1 MKPEAH
7 GGDLLRMAAT
17 AGRDP
22 ASLLDFSV
30 NVRPEG
36 PPEFIR
42 AALFRAM
49 TTLAAYP
56 SPHAEEAMLAAARH
70 HGMDASRFV
79 FGSGSN
85 ELIHALARVLR
96 KRGVPSVRVV
106 EPAFSEYGIACR
118 LAGIEAIPVWGG
130 IIETN
135 QGGPATGAETEKDA
149 AVPTRDLL
157 GALTDAP
164 AGSAVFL
171 ANPGNP
177 SGLFRTPEEC
187 LRLMSLRSDLIW
199 IIDEA
204 FVEYAGAETEAS
216 VLRRLPPNALVLRSL
231 TKFHAV
237 PGVRLGYLAADA
249 GLAQAIRDELPA
261 WSVNAFAL
269 AAAQAV
275 FADTSGFAAQ
285 TRAENAERRAD
296 LAAALSSLPGIE
308 VYPSAAN
315 YVLFRWP
322 GAPRNLLGI
331 LLKRFGIAVRDCSN
345 YYGLEDGSW
354 FRAAVRFPEDHR
366 RLAEALSAIR
376 ETMHGAPSSQLP
388 ENPAAPERNNTGR
401 EVPSPASL
409 ETAASPESNSKVY
422 RKIPPVSSEH
432 NNVCGN
438 KTPDMP
444 RHNTAC
450 GISLSPI
457 PENPATPEQNSAGHG
472 VPSPASPETAASPES
487 NSKVYRSIPPVSS
500 EHNNVCGNKTPDVPQ
515 HNAACGISPSPIL
528 ENSATPEQKNT
539 GCRGPSHASPETAA
553 SPESDS
559 KIYGNIPP
567 TSPES
572 DNKDSI
578 NTKILGR
585 GGMGAWGKGGESPS
599 SEGFLLPS
607 PSIPYRR
614 RSPRHT
620 PALMLQGTSSNAG
633 KSILAAAYC
642 RIFRQDGYNVAPFKA
657 QNMSLNSGVTAAGD
671 EMGRAQIVQAQ
682 AAFVDP
688 DVRMNPI
695 LLKPHSDTGSQV
707 VVLGQPI
714 GHMGVLDYFKK
725 KKELWKTVTEAYDSL
740 AAGHDVMVLEGAGSP
755 GEVNLKAHDVVN
767 MRMAE
772 HARASVLLVGDIDR
786 GGVYAS
792 FLGTWMTFTNA
803 ERRLL
808 TGYIVN
814 RFRGDASL
822 LGPAHEYMLD
832 HTGTPVLGTIPY
844 IRDLNIPEE
853 DMAGF
858 SWGHAGCGEKKE
870 GALDIAVVMLR
881 HVSNYTDFAPLA
893 AEPDVS
899 LRPVRRA
906 EEWGDPDVVMLP
918 GSKSVVPD
926 LDDLRRSG
934 LAGKIL
940 GHAERGKWIFGICG
954 GLQILGRAILD
965 PYGIESAAP
974 EVPGLGL
981 MDLRSTFAAD
991 KTLVRVARAETPL
1004 GVPSG
1009 GYEIHHGLT
1018 KHGPSALPLFLRA
1031 DRAYPSEEARICGYV
1046 SGRRWATYL
1055 HGVFDD
1061 DAFRRAWLDHVRAD
1075 VGLAPQGRQLAAY
1088 DLEKALD
1095 RLADIVREHSDMET
1109 IYQSMGLK

>member
-49 TTLAAYP
+49 TALAAYP

-96 KRGVPSVRVV
+96 KRGVSSVRVV
-106 EPAFSEYGIACR
+106 EPAFSEYAIACR
-118 LAGIEAIPVWGG
+118 LAGIKAIPVWGG
-130 IIETN
+130 IIEKN
-135 QGGPATGAETEKDA
+135 QCVPTTDTGKNE

-157 GALTDAP
+157 DALTDAP
-164 AGSAVFL
+164 EGSAVFL

-187 LRLMSLRSDLIW
+187 LRLMSSRSDLLW

-204 FVEYAGAETEAS
+204 FVEYAGTETEAS
-216 VLRRLPPNALVLRSL
+216 VLQRLPKNGIVLRSL

-249 GLAQAIRDELPA
+249 ELAQAIRDELPA

-275 FADTSGFAAQ
+275 FADTSDFAAQ

-345 YYGLEDGSW
+345 YHGLKDGSW

-376 ETMHGAPSSQLP
+376 ETTHGVSSSPLP
-388 ENPAAPERNNTGR
+388 ETP
-401 EVPSPASL
+401 
-409 ETAASPESNSKVY
+409 ASPES
-422 RKIPPVSSEH
+422 
-432 NNVCGN
+432 G
-438 KTPDMP
+438 
-444 RHNTAC
+444 
-450 GISLSPI
+450 
-457 PENPATPEQNSAGHG
+457 
-472 VPSPASPETAASPES
+472 
-487 NSKVYRSIPPVSS
+487 
-500 EHNNVCGNKTPDVPQ
+500 
-515 HNAACGISPSPIL
+515 
-528 ENSATPEQKNT
+528 
-539 GCRGPSHASPETAA
+539 
-553 SPESDS
+553 
-559 KIYGNIPP
+559 
-567 TSPES
+567 
-572 DNKDSI
+572 NKDSI
-578 NTKILGR
+578 NIKVLGR

-599 SEGFLLPS
+599 PEGFLLPS
-607 PSIPYRR
+607 PGISRR
-614 RSPRHT
+614 PPRHT

-642 RIFRQDGYNVAPFKA
+642 RIFRQDGYSVAPFKA

-682 AAFVDP
+682 AALVDP
-688 DVRMNPI
+688 DARMNPI

-740 AAGHDVMVLEGAGSP
+740 AADHDVMVLEGAGSP
-755 GEVNLKAHDVVN
+755 GEINLKEHDVVN

-792 FLGTWMTFTNA
+792 FLGTWMTFTDA

-844 IRDLNIPEE
+844 IRDLNIPED

-858 SWGHAGCGEKKE
+858 SWGHTDCGGKKAGT
-870 GALDIAVVMLR
+870 LDIAVVMLR

-893 AEPDVS
+893 AEPDVR

-934 LAGKIL
+934 LADNIL

-965 PYGIESAAP
+965 PHGIESAAP

-1018 KHGPSALPLFLRA
+1018 DHGPSALPLFLRA
-1031 DRAYPSEEARICGYV
+1031 DRTYPSEAERIGGYV

-1061 DAFRRAWLDHVRAD
+1061 DTFRRTWIDHVRTD
-1075 VGLAPQGRQLAAY
+1075 LGLTPQRRCLASY

-1095 RLADIVREHSDMET
+1095 RLADVVRANSDMET
-1109 IYQSMGLK
+1109 IYRSMGLK

>member
-49 TTLAAYP
+49 TSLAAYP

-106 EPAFSEYGIACR
+106 EPAFSEYAIACR
-118 LAGIEAIPVWGG
+118 LAGIKAIPVWGG
-130 IIETN
+130 IIEKN
-135 QGGPATGAETEKDA
+135 QCVPTTDTGKDE

-157 GALTDAP
+157 DALTDAP
-164 AGSAVFL
+164 EGSAVFL

-187 LRLMSLRSDLIW
+187 LRLMSSRSDLLW

-204 FVEYAGAETEAS
+204 FVEYAGTETEAS
-216 VLRRLPPNALVLRSL
+216 VLQRLPKNGIVLRSL

-249 GLAQAIRDELPA
+249 ELAQAIRDELPA

-275 FADTSGFAAQ
+275 FADTSDFAAQ

-345 YYGLEDGSW
+345 YHGLKDGSW

-376 ETMHGAPSSQLP
+376 ETTHGVSSSPLP
-388 ENPAAPERNNTGR
+388 ETP
-401 EVPSPASL
+401 
-409 ETAASPESNSKVY
+409 ASPES
-422 RKIPPVSSEH
+422 
-432 NNVCGN
+432 G
-438 KTPDMP
+438 
-444 RHNTAC
+444 
-450 GISLSPI
+450 
-457 PENPATPEQNSAGHG
+457 
-472 VPSPASPETAASPES
+472 
-487 NSKVYRSIPPVSS
+487 
-500 EHNNVCGNKTPDVPQ
+500 
-515 HNAACGISPSPIL
+515 
-528 ENSATPEQKNT
+528 
-539 GCRGPSHASPETAA
+539 
-553 SPESDS
+553 
-559 KIYGNIPP
+559 
-567 TSPES
+567 
-572 DNKDSI
+572 NKDSI
-578 NTKILGR
+578 NIKVLGR
-585 GGMGAWGKGGESPS
+585 GGMGVWGKGGESPS
-599 SEGFLLPS
+599 PEGFLLPS
-607 PSIPYRR
+607 PGISRR
-614 RSPRHT
+614 PRHT

-642 RIFRQDGYNVAPFKA
+642 RIFRQDGYSVAPFKA

-682 AAFVDP
+682 AALVDP
-688 DVRMNPI
+688 DARMNPI

-740 AAGHDVMVLEGAGSP
+740 AADHDVMVLEGAGSP
-755 GEVNLKAHDVVN
+755 GEINLKEHDVVN

-792 FLGTWMTFTNA
+792 FLGTWMTFTDA

-858 SWGHAGCGEKKE
+858 SWGHTDCGEKKA
-870 GALDIAVVMLR
+870 GTLDIAVVMLR

-893 AEPDVS
+893 AEPDVR

-934 LAGKIL
+934 LADNIL

-965 PYGIESAAP
+965 PHGIESAAP

-1018 KHGPSALPLFLRA
+1018 DHGPSALPLFLRA
-1031 DRAYPSEEARICGYV
+1031 DRTYPSEAERICGYV

-1075 VGLAPQGRQLAAY
+1075 IGLAPQGRQLAAY

>member
-49 TTLAAYP
+49 TALAAYP

-96 KRGVPSVRVV
+96 KRGVSSVRVV
-106 EPAFSEYGIACR
+106 EPAFSEYAIACR
-118 LAGIEAIPVWGG
+118 LAGIKAIPVWGG
-130 IIETN
+130 IIEKN
-135 QGGPATGAETEKDA
+135 QCVPTTDTGKDE

-157 GALTDAP
+157 DALTDAP
-164 AGSAVFL
+164 EGSAVFL

-187 LRLMSLRSDLIW
+187 LRLMSSRSDLLW

-204 FVEYAGAETEAS
+204 FVEYAGTETEAS
-216 VLRRLPPNALVLRSL
+216 VLQRLPKNGIVLRSL

-249 GLAQAIRDELPA
+249 ELAQAIRDELPA

-275 FADTSGFAAQ
+275 FADTSDFTAQ

-322 GAPRNLLGI
+322 GAPRNLLDI

-345 YYGLEDGSW
+345 YHGLKDGSW

-376 ETMHGAPSSQLP
+376 ETTHGVSSSPLP
-388 ENPAAPERNNTGR
+388 ETP
-401 EVPSPASL
+401 
-409 ETAASPESNSKVY
+409 ASPES
-422 RKIPPVSSEH
+422 
-432 NNVCGN
+432 G
-438 KTPDMP
+438 
-444 RHNTAC
+444 
-450 GISLSPI
+450 
-457 PENPATPEQNSAGHG
+457 
-472 VPSPASPETAASPES
+472 
-487 NSKVYRSIPPVSS
+487 
-500 EHNNVCGNKTPDVPQ
+500 
-515 HNAACGISPSPIL
+515 
-528 ENSATPEQKNT
+528 
-539 GCRGPSHASPETAA
+539 
-553 SPESDS
+553 
-559 KIYGNIPP
+559 
-567 TSPES
+567 
-572 DNKDSI
+572 NKDSI
-578 NTKILGR
+578 NIKVLGR

-599 SEGFLLPS
+599 PEGFLLPS
-607 PSIPYRR
+607 PGISRR
-614 RSPRHT
+614 PPRHT

-642 RIFRQDGYNVAPFKA
+642 RIFRQDGYSVAPFKA

-682 AAFVDP
+682 AALVDP
-688 DVRMNPI
+688 DARMNPI

-725 KKELWKTVTEAYDSL
+725 KKELWETVTEAYDSL
-740 AAGHDVMVLEGAGSP
+740 AADHDVMVLEGAGSP
-755 GEVNLKAHDVVN
+755 GEINLKEHDVVN

-792 FLGTWMTFTNA
+792 FLGTWMTFTDA

-832 HTGTPVLGTIPY
+832 HTGIPVLGTIPY

-858 SWGHAGCGEKKE
+858 SWGHTDCGEKKA
-870 GALDIAVVMLR
+870 GSLDIAVVMLR

-893 AEPDVS
+893 AEPDVR

-918 GSKSVVPD
+918 GSKSVVLD

-934 LAGKIL
+934 LADNIL

-965 PYGIESAAP
+965 PHGIESAAP

-1018 KHGPSALPLFLRA
+1018 DHGPSALPLFLRA
-1031 DRAYPSEEARICGYV
+1031 DRAYPSEAERICGYV

-1075 VGLAPQGRQLAAY
+1075 IGLAPQGRQLAAY

>member
-56 SPHAEEAMLAAARH
+56 SPHAEEAMSAAARH

-118 LAGIEAIPVWGG
+118 LARIEAIPVWGG

-157 GALTDAP
+157 GALSDAP

-177 SGLFRTPEEC
+177 SGLFRTPDEC
-187 LRLMSLRSDLIW
+187 LRLMSSRSDLLW

-216 VLRRLPPNALVLRSL
+216 VLRRLPQNGLVLRSL

-296 LAAALSSLPGIE
+296 LAATLSSLPGIE

-345 YYGLEDGSW
+345 YHGLEDGSW

-376 ETMHGAPSSQLP
+376 ETMYGAPSPQLP
-388 ENPAAPERNNTGR
+388 ETPAAPERNSTGR
-401 EVPSPASL
+401 
-409 ETAASPESNSKVY
+409 
-422 RKIPPVSSEH
+422 
-432 NNVCGN
+432 G
-438 KTPDMP
+438 
-444 RHNTAC
+444 
-450 GISLSPI
+450 G
-457 PENPATPEQNSAGHG
+457 
-472 VPSPASPETAASPES
+472 PSPASPETAASPES

-500 EHNNVCGNKTPDVPQ
+500 EHNNVCGNKTPDMPR
-515 HNAACGISPSPIL
+515 HNTACGISPFPLL
-528 ENSATPEQKNT
+528 ENLAAPERNNT
-539 GCRGPSHASPETAA
+539 GRGVPSHASPEAAA

-578 NTKILGR
+578 NTKVLGR

-599 SEGFLLPS
+599 SEGFLLLS

-614 RSPRHT
+614 PPRPT
-620 PALMLQGTSSNAG
+620 PSLMLQGTSSNAG

-642 RIFRQDGYNVAPFKA
+642 RIFRQDGYSVAPFKA
-657 QNMSLNSGVTAAGD
+657 QNMSLNSGVTATGD

-688 DVRMNPI
+688 DARMNPI

-792 FLGTWMTFTNA
+792 FLGTWMTFTDA

-934 LAGKIL
+934 LAEKIL

-965 PYGIESAAP
+965 PHGIESAAP

-1018 KHGPSALPLFLRA
+1018 EHGPSALPLFLRA
-1031 DRAYPSEEARICGYV
+1031 DRAYPSEAERICGYV

-1075 VGLAPQGRQLAAY
+1075 VGLAPQGRRLTAY

>member
-49 TTLAAYP
+49 TALAAYP

-106 EPAFSEYGIACR
+106 EPAFSEYAIACR
-118 LAGIEAIPVWGG
+118 LAGIKAIPVWGG
-130 IIETN
+130 IIEKN
-135 QGGPATGAETEKDA
+135 QCVPTTDTGKDE

-157 GALTDAP
+157 DALTDAP
-164 AGSAVFL
+164 EGSAVFL

-187 LRLMSLRSDLIW
+187 LRLMSSRSDLLW

-204 FVEYAGAETEAS
+204 FVEYAGTETEAS
-216 VLRRLPPNALVLRSL
+216 VLQRLPKNGIVLRSL

-249 GLAQAIRDELPA
+249 ELAQAIRDELPA

-275 FADTSGFAAQ
+275 FADTSNFAAQ

-322 GAPRNLLGI
+322 GAPRNLLDI

-345 YYGLEDGSW
+345 YHGLKDGSW

-376 ETMHGAPSSQLP
+376 ETTHGVSSSPLP
-388 ENPAAPERNNTGR
+388 ETP
-401 EVPSPASL
+401 
-409 ETAASPESNSKVY
+409 ASPES
-422 RKIPPVSSEH
+422 
-432 NNVCGN
+432 G
-438 KTPDMP
+438 
-444 RHNTAC
+444 
-450 GISLSPI
+450 
-457 PENPATPEQNSAGHG
+457 
-472 VPSPASPETAASPES
+472 
-487 NSKVYRSIPPVSS
+487 
-500 EHNNVCGNKTPDVPQ
+500 
-515 HNAACGISPSPIL
+515 
-528 ENSATPEQKNT
+528 
-539 GCRGPSHASPETAA
+539 
-553 SPESDS
+553 
-559 KIYGNIPP
+559 
-567 TSPES
+567 
-572 DNKDSI
+572 NKDSI
-578 NTKILGR
+578 NIKVLGR

-599 SEGFLLPS
+599 PEGFLLPS
-607 PSIPYRR
+607 PGISRR
-614 RSPRHT
+614 PPRHT

-642 RIFRQDGYNVAPFKA
+642 RIFRQDGYSVAPFKA

-682 AAFVDP
+682 AALVDP
-688 DVRMNPI
+688 DARMNPI

-740 AAGHDVMVLEGAGSP
+740 AADHDVMVLEGAGSP
-755 GEVNLKAHDVVN
+755 GEINLKEHDVVN

-792 FLGTWMTFTNA
+792 FLGTWMTFTDA

-858 SWGHAGCGEKKE
+858 SWGHTDCGEKKA
-870 GALDIAVVMLR
+870 GTLDIAVVMLR

-893 AEPDVS
+893 AEPDVR

-934 LAGKIL
+934 LADNIL

-965 PYGIESAAP
+965 PQGIESAAP

-1018 KHGPSALPLFLRA
+1018 DHGPSALPLFLRA
-1031 DRAYPSEEARICGYV
+1031 DRAYPSEAERICGYV

-1075 VGLAPQGRQLAAY
+1075 IGLAPQGRQLAAY

>member
-49 TTLAAYP
+49 TALAAYP

-106 EPAFSEYGIACR
+106 EPAFSEYAIACR
-118 LAGIEAIPVWGG
+118 LAGIKAIPVWGG
-130 IIETN
+130 IIEKN
-135 QGGPATGAETEKDA
+135 QCVPTTDTGKDE

-157 GALTDAP
+157 DALTDAP
-164 AGSAVFL
+164 EGSAVFL

-187 LRLMSLRSDLIW
+187 LRLMSSRSDLLW

-204 FVEYAGAETEAS
+204 FVEYAGTETEAS
-216 VLRRLPPNALVLRSL
+216 VLQRLPKNGIVLRSL

-249 GLAQAIRDELPA
+249 ELAQAIRDELPA

-275 FADTSGFAAQ
+275 FADTSDFAAQ

-345 YYGLEDGSW
+345 YHGLKDGSW

-376 ETMHGAPSSQLP
+376 ETTHGVSSSPLP
-388 ENPAAPERNNTGR
+388 ETP
-401 EVPSPASL
+401 
-409 ETAASPESNSKVY
+409 ASPES
-422 RKIPPVSSEH
+422 
-432 NNVCGN
+432 G
-438 KTPDMP
+438 
-444 RHNTAC
+444 
-450 GISLSPI
+450 
-457 PENPATPEQNSAGHG
+457 
-472 VPSPASPETAASPES
+472 
-487 NSKVYRSIPPVSS
+487 
-500 EHNNVCGNKTPDVPQ
+500 
-515 HNAACGISPSPIL
+515 
-528 ENSATPEQKNT
+528 
-539 GCRGPSHASPETAA
+539 
-553 SPESDS
+553 
-559 KIYGNIPP
+559 
-567 TSPES
+567 
-572 DNKDSI
+572 NKDSI
-578 NTKILGR
+578 NIKVLGR

-599 SEGFLLPS
+599 PEGFLLPS
-607 PSIPYRR
+607 PGISRR
-614 RSPRHT
+614 PPRHT

-642 RIFRQDGYNVAPFKA
+642 RIFRQDGYSVAPFKA

-682 AAFVDP
+682 AALVDP
-688 DVRMNPI
+688 DARMNPI

-740 AAGHDVMVLEGAGSP
+740 AADHDVMVLEGAGSP
-755 GEVNLKAHDVVN
+755 GEINLKEHDVVN

-792 FLGTWMTFTNA
+792 FLGTWMTFTDA

-832 HTGTPVLGTIPY
+832 HTGIPVLGTIPY

-858 SWGHAGCGEKKE
+858 SWGHTDCGEKKA
-870 GALDIAVVMLR
+870 GTLDIAVIMLR

-893 AEPDVS
+893 AEPDVR

-934 LAGKIL
+934 LADNIL

-965 PYGIESAAP
+965 PHGIESAAP

-1018 KHGPSALPLFLRA
+1018 DHGPSALPLFLRA
-1031 DRAYPSEEARICGYV
+1031 DRAYLSEAERICGYV
-1046 SGRRWATYL
+1046 SVRRWATYL

-1075 VGLAPQGRQLAAY
+1075 IGLAPQGRQLATY

>member
-49 TTLAAYP
+49 TALAAYP

-106 EPAFSEYGIACR
+106 EPAFSEYAIACR
-118 LAGIEAIPVWGG
+118 LAGIKAIPVWGG
-130 IIETN
+130 IIEKN
-135 QGGPATGAETEKDA
+135 QCVPTTDTGKDE

-157 GALTDAP
+157 DALTDAP
-164 AGSAVFL
+164 EGSAVFL

-187 LRLMSLRSDLIW
+187 LRLMSSRSDLLW

-204 FVEYAGAETEAS
+204 FVEYAGTETEAS
-216 VLRRLPPNALVLRSL
+216 VLQRLPKNGIVLRSL

-249 GLAQAIRDELPA
+249 ELAQAIRDELPA

-275 FADTSGFAAQ
+275 FADTSDFAAQ
-285 TRAENAERRAD
+285 ARAENAERRAD

-345 YYGLEDGSW
+345 YHGLKDGSW

-376 ETMHGAPSSQLP
+376 ETTHGVSSSPLP
-388 ENPAAPERNNTGR
+388 ETP
-401 EVPSPASL
+401 
-409 ETAASPESNSKVY
+409 ASPES
-422 RKIPPVSSEH
+422 
-432 NNVCGN
+432 G
-438 KTPDMP
+438 
-444 RHNTAC
+444 
-450 GISLSPI
+450 
-457 PENPATPEQNSAGHG
+457 
-472 VPSPASPETAASPES
+472 
-487 NSKVYRSIPPVSS
+487 
-500 EHNNVCGNKTPDVPQ
+500 
-515 HNAACGISPSPIL
+515 
-528 ENSATPEQKNT
+528 
-539 GCRGPSHASPETAA
+539 
-553 SPESDS
+553 
-559 KIYGNIPP
+559 
-567 TSPES
+567 
-572 DNKDSI
+572 NKDSI
-578 NTKILGR
+578 NIKVLGR

-599 SEGFLLPS
+599 PEGFLLPS
-607 PSIPYRR
+607 PGISRR
-614 RSPRHT
+614 PPRHT

-642 RIFRQDGYNVAPFKA
+642 RIFRQDGYSVAPFKA

-682 AAFVDP
+682 AALVDP
-688 DVRMNPI
+688 DARMNPI

-740 AAGHDVMVLEGAGSP
+740 AADHDVMVLEGAGSP
-755 GEVNLKAHDVVN
+755 GEINLKEHDVVN

-792 FLGTWMTFTNA
+792 FLGTWMTFTDA

-832 HTGTPVLGTIPY
+832 HTGIPVLGTIPY

-858 SWGHAGCGEKKE
+858 SWGHTDCGEKKA
-870 GALDIAVVMLR
+870 GTLDIAVVMLR

-893 AEPDVS
+893 AEPDVR

-934 LAGKIL
+934 LADNIL

-965 PYGIESAAP
+965 PHGIESAAP

-1018 KHGPSALPLFLRA
+1018 DHGPSALPLFLRA
-1031 DRAYPSEEARICGYV
+1031 DRAYPSEAERICGYV

-1075 VGLAPQGRQLAAY
+1075 IGLAPQGRQLAAY

>member
-49 TTLAAYP
+49 TSLAAYP

-106 EPAFSEYGIACR
+106 EPAFSEYAIACR
-118 LAGIEAIPVWGG
+118 LAGIKAIPVWGG
-130 IIETN
+130 IIEKN
-135 QGGPATGAETEKDA
+135 QCVPTTDTGKDE

-157 GALTDAP
+157 DALTDAP
-164 AGSAVFL
+164 EGSAVFL

-187 LRLMSLRSDLIW
+187 LRLMSSRSDLLW

-204 FVEYAGAETEAS
+204 FVEYAGTETEAS
-216 VLRRLPPNALVLRSL
+216 VLQRLPKNGIVLRSL

-249 GLAQAIRDELPA
+249 ELALAIRDELPA

-275 FADTSGFAAQ
+275 FADTSDFAAQ

-322 GAPRNLLGI
+322 GAPRNLLDI

-345 YYGLEDGSW
+345 YHGLKDGSW

-376 ETMHGAPSSQLP
+376 ETTHGVSSSPLP
-388 ENPAAPERNNTGR
+388 ETP
-401 EVPSPASL
+401 
-409 ETAASPESNSKVY
+409 ASPES
-422 RKIPPVSSEH
+422 
-432 NNVCGN
+432 G
-438 KTPDMP
+438 
-444 RHNTAC
+444 
-450 GISLSPI
+450 
-457 PENPATPEQNSAGHG
+457 
-472 VPSPASPETAASPES
+472 
-487 NSKVYRSIPPVSS
+487 
-500 EHNNVCGNKTPDVPQ
+500 
-515 HNAACGISPSPIL
+515 
-528 ENSATPEQKNT
+528 
-539 GCRGPSHASPETAA
+539 
-553 SPESDS
+553 
-559 KIYGNIPP
+559 
-567 TSPES
+567 
-572 DNKDSI
+572 NKDSI
-578 NTKILGR
+578 NIKVLGR
-585 GGMGAWGKGGESPS
+585 GEMGAWGKGGESPS
-599 SEGFLLPS
+599 PEGFLLPS
-607 PSIPYRR
+607 PGISRR
-614 RSPRHT
+614 PPRHT

-642 RIFRQDGYNVAPFKA
+642 RIFRQDGYSVAPFKA

-682 AAFVDP
+682 AALVDP
-688 DVRMNPI
+688 DARMNPI

-740 AAGHDVMVLEGAGSP
+740 AADHDVMVLEGAGSP
-755 GEVNLKAHDVVN
+755 GEINLKEHDVVN

-792 FLGTWMTFTNA
+792 FLGTWMTFTDA

-822 LGPAHEYMLD
+822 LGPAHEYLLD

-858 SWGHAGCGEKKE
+858 SWGHTDCGEKKA
-870 GALDIAVVMLR
+870 GTLDIAVVMLR

-893 AEPDVS
+893 AEPDVR

-934 LAGKIL
+934 LADNIL

-965 PYGIESAAP
+965 PQGIESAAP

-1018 KHGPSALPLFLRA
+1018 DHGPSALPLFLRA
-1031 DRAYPSEEARICGYV
+1031 DRAYPSEAERICGYV

-1075 VGLAPQGRQLAAY
+1075 IGLAPQGRQLAAY

>member
-49 TTLAAYP
+49 TALAAYP

-106 EPAFSEYGIACR
+106 EPAFSEYAIACR
-118 LAGIEAIPVWGG
+118 LAGIKAIPVWGG
-130 IIETN
+130 IIEKN
-135 QGGPATGAETEKDA
+135 QCVPTTDTGKDE

-157 GALTDAP
+157 DALTYAP
-164 AGSAVFL
+164 EGSAVFL

-177 SGLFRTPEEC
+177 SGLFRTPDEC
-187 LRLMSLRSDLIW
+187 LRLMSSRSDLLW

-204 FVEYAGAETEAS
+204 FVEYAGTETEAS
-216 VLRRLPPNALVLRSL
+216 VLQRLPKNGIVLRSL

-249 GLAQAIRDELPA
+249 ELAQAIRDELPA

-275 FADTSGFAAQ
+275 FADTSDFAAQ

-345 YYGLEDGSW
+345 YHGLKDGSW

-376 ETMHGAPSSQLP
+376 ETTYGVSSSPLP
-388 ENPAAPERNNTGR
+388 ETP
-401 EVPSPASL
+401 
-409 ETAASPESNSKVY
+409 ASPES
-422 RKIPPVSSEH
+422 
-432 NNVCGN
+432 G
-438 KTPDMP
+438 
-444 RHNTAC
+444 
-450 GISLSPI
+450 
-457 PENPATPEQNSAGHG
+457 
-472 VPSPASPETAASPES
+472 
-487 NSKVYRSIPPVSS
+487 
-500 EHNNVCGNKTPDVPQ
+500 
-515 HNAACGISPSPIL
+515 
-528 ENSATPEQKNT
+528 
-539 GCRGPSHASPETAA
+539 
-553 SPESDS
+553 
-559 KIYGNIPP
+559 
-567 TSPES
+567 
-572 DNKDSI
+572 NKDSI
-578 NTKILGR
+578 NIKVLGR

-599 SEGFLLPS
+599 PEGFLLPS
-607 PSIPYRR
+607 PGISRR
-614 RSPRHT
+614 PPRHT

-642 RIFRQDGYNVAPFKA
+642 RIFRQDGYSVAPFKA

-682 AAFVDP
+682 AALVDP
-688 DVRMNPI
+688 DARMNPI

-740 AAGHDVMVLEGAGSP
+740 AADHDVMVLEGAGSP
-755 GEVNLKAHDVVN
+755 GEINLKEHDVVN

-792 FLGTWMTFTNA
+792 FLGTWMTFTDA

-832 HTGTPVLGTIPY
+832 HTGIPVLGTIPY

-858 SWGHAGCGEKKE
+858 SWGHTDCGGKKAGT
-870 GALDIAVVMLR
+870 LDIAVVMLR

-893 AEPDVS
+893 AEPDVR

-934 LAGKIL
+934 LADNIL

-965 PYGIESAAP
+965 PHGIESAAP

-1018 KHGPSALPLFLRA
+1018 DHGPSALPLFLRA
-1031 DRAYPSEEARICGYV
+1031 DRAYPSEAERICGYV

-1061 DAFRRAWLDHVRAD
+1061 DTFRRAWIDHVRTD
-1075 VGLAPQGRQLAAY
+1075 LGLTPQRRCLASY

-1095 RLADIVREHSDMET
+1095 RLADVVRANSDMET
-1109 IYQSMGLK
+1109 IYRSMGLK

>member
-49 TTLAAYP
+49 TALAAYP

-70 HGMDASRFV
+70 HEMDPSGFV

-96 KRGVPSVRVV
+96 KRGVPSVHVV
-106 EPAFSEYGIACR
+106 EPAFSEYAIACR
-118 LAGIEAIPVWGG
+118 LAGLEVFPVWGG
-130 IIETN
+130 IIEKN
-135 QGGPATGAETEKDA
+135 QSVPKSYTEKDD
-149 AVPTRDLL
+149 AVPKQDLL

-177 SGLFRTPEEC
+177 SGLFRTPDEC
-187 LRLMSLRSDLIW
+187 LRLMSSRSDLLW

-204 FVEYAGAETEAS
+204 FVEYAGTEAEAS
-216 VLRRLPPNALVLRSL
+216 VLQRLPKNGIALRSL

-249 GLAQAIRDELPA
+249 ELAQAIRDELPA

-275 FADTSGFAAQ
+275 FADTSDFAAQ

-331 LLKRFGIAVRDCSN
+331 LLKCFGIAVRDCSN
-345 YYGLEDGSW
+345 YHGLKDGSW

-376 ETMHGAPSSQLP
+376 ETTHGISSSLLLAPPASPKPNNVYGNTTPAVPEHNTICGFSPSPLP
-388 ENPAAPERNNTGR
+388 ET
-401 EVPSPASL
+401 S
-409 ETAASPESNSKVY
+409 ASPESS
-422 RKIPPVSSEH
+422 
-432 NNVCGN
+432 
-438 KTPDMP
+438 
-444 RHNTAC
+444 
-450 GISLSPI
+450 
-457 PENPATPEQNSAGHG
+457 
-472 VPSPASPETAASPES
+472 
-487 NSKVYRSIPPVSS
+487 
-500 EHNNVCGNKTPDVPQ
+500 
-515 HNAACGISPSPIL
+515 
-528 ENSATPEQKNT
+528 
-539 GCRGPSHASPETAA
+539 
-553 SPESDS
+553 
-559 KIYGNIPP
+559 
-567 TSPES
+567 
-572 DNKDSI
+572 NKDSI
-578 NTKILGR
+578 NIKVLGR

-607 PSIPYRR
+607 PSISRR
-614 RSPRHT
+614 PPRHA

-642 RIFRQDGYNVAPFKA
+642 RIFRQDGYSVAPFKA

-682 AAFVDP
+682 AALVDP
-688 DVRMNPI
+688 DARMNPI

-740 AAGHDVMVLEGAGSP
+740 AADHDVMVLEGAGSP
-755 GEVNLKAHDVVN
+755 GEINLKEHDVVN

-792 FLGTWMTFTNA
+792 FLGTWMTFTDA

-832 HTGTPVLGTIPY
+832 RTGTPVLGTIPY

-853 DMAGF
+853 DMASF
-858 SWGHAGCGEKKE
+858 SWGHTDCGEKKA
-870 GALDIAVVMLR
+870 GTLDIAVVMLR
-881 HVSNYTDFAPLA
+881 HVSNYTDFAPLT
-893 AEPDVS
+893 AEPDVR

-934 LAGKIL
+934 LADNIL
-940 GHAERGKWIFGICG
+940 SHAERGKWIFGICG

-965 PYGIESAAP
+965 PHGIESAAP

-1004 GVPSG
+1004 DVPSG

-1018 KHGPSALPLFLRA
+1018 DHGPSALPLFLRA
-1031 DRAYPSEEARICGYV
+1031 DRAYPSEAERICGYV

-1075 VGLAPQGRQLAAY
+1075 IGLAPQGRRLATY

>member
-1 MKPEAH
+1 
-7 GGDLLRMAAT
+7 
-17 AGRDP
+17 
-22 ASLLDFSV
+22 
-30 NVRPEG
+30 
-36 PPEFIR
+36 
-42 AALFRAM
+42 
-49 TTLAAYP
+49 
-56 SPHAEEAMLAAARH
+56 
-70 HGMDASRFV
+70 
-79 FGSGSN
+79 
-85 ELIHALARVLR
+85 
-96 KRGVPSVRVV
+96 
-106 EPAFSEYGIACR
+106 
-118 LAGIEAIPVWGG
+118 
-130 IIETN
+130 
-135 QGGPATGAETEKDA
+135 
-149 AVPTRDLL
+149 
-157 GALTDAP
+157 
-164 AGSAVFL
+164 
-171 ANPGNP
+171 
-177 SGLFRTPEEC
+177 
-187 LRLMSLRSDLIW
+187 
-199 IIDEA
+199 
-204 FVEYAGAETEAS
+204 
-216 VLRRLPPNALVLRSL
+216 
-231 TKFHAV
+231 
-237 PGVRLGYLAADA
+237 
-249 GLAQAIRDELPA
+249 
-261 WSVNAFAL
+261 
-269 AAAQAV
+269 
-275 FADTSGFAAQ
+275 
-285 TRAENAERRAD
+285 
-296 LAAALSSLPGIE
+296 
-308 VYPSAAN
+308 
-315 YVLFRWP
+315 
-322 GAPRNLLGI
+322 
-331 LLKRFGIAVRDCSN
+331 
-345 YYGLEDGSW
+345 
-354 FRAAVRFPEDHR
+354 
-366 RLAEALSAIR
+366 
-376 ETMHGAPSSQLP
+376 
-388 ENPAAPERNNTGR
+388 
-401 EVPSPASL
+401 
-409 ETAASPESNSKVY
+409 
-422 RKIPPVSSEH
+422 
-432 NNVCGN
+432 
-438 KTPDMP
+438 
-444 RHNTAC
+444 
-450 GISLSPI
+450 
-457 PENPATPEQNSAGHG
+457 
-472 VPSPASPETAASPES
+472 
-487 NSKVYRSIPPVSS
+487 
-500 EHNNVCGNKTPDVPQ
+500 
-515 HNAACGISPSPIL
+515 
-528 ENSATPEQKNT
+528 
-539 GCRGPSHASPETAA
+539 
-553 SPESDS
+553 
-559 KIYGNIPP
+559 
-567 TSPES
+567 
-572 DNKDSI
+572 
-578 NTKILGR
+578 
-585 GGMGAWGKGGESPS
+585 MGAWGKGGESPS

-607 PSIPYRR
+607 PSIPHRR
-614 RSPRHT
+614 RPPRHT

-642 RIFRQDGYNVAPFKA
+642 RIFRQDGYSVAPFKA

-688 DVRMNPI
+688 DARMNPI

-714 GHMGVLDYFKK
+714 GHMGVIDYFKK

-740 AAGHDVMVLEGAGSP
+740 AADHDVMVLEGAGSP
-755 GEVNLKAHDVVN
+755 GEVNLRAHDVVN

-792 FLGTWMTFTNA
+792 FLGTWMTFTDA

-899 LRPVRRA
+899 LRPVRRV

-954 GLQILGRAILD
+954 GLQILGRAIHD

>member
-49 TTLAAYP
+49 TALAAYP

-96 KRGVPSVRVV
+96 KRGVSSVRVV
-106 EPAFSEYGIACR
+106 EPAFSEYAIACR
-118 LAGIEAIPVWGG
+118 LAGIKAIPVWGG
-130 IIETN
+130 IIEKN
-135 QGGPATGAETEKDA
+135 QCVPTTDTGKNE

-157 GALTDAP
+157 DALTDAP
-164 AGSAVFL
+164 EGSAVFL

-187 LRLMSLRSDLIW
+187 LRLMSSRSDLLW

-204 FVEYAGAETEAS
+204 FVEYAGTGTEAS
-216 VLRRLPPNALVLRSL
+216 VLQRLPKNGIVLRSL

-249 GLAQAIRDELPA
+249 ELAQAIRDELPA

-275 FADTSGFAAQ
+275 FADTSDFAAQ

-315 YVLFRWP
+315 YVLFRWL
-322 GAPRNLLGI
+322 GAPRNLLDI

-345 YYGLEDGSW
+345 YHGLKDGSW

-376 ETMHGAPSSQLP
+376 ETTHGVSSSPLP
-388 ENPAAPERNNTGR
+388 ETP
-401 EVPSPASL
+401 
-409 ETAASPESNSKVY
+409 ASPES
-422 RKIPPVSSEH
+422 
-432 NNVCGN
+432 G
-438 KTPDMP
+438 
-444 RHNTAC
+444 
-450 GISLSPI
+450 
-457 PENPATPEQNSAGHG
+457 
-472 VPSPASPETAASPES
+472 
-487 NSKVYRSIPPVSS
+487 
-500 EHNNVCGNKTPDVPQ
+500 
-515 HNAACGISPSPIL
+515 
-528 ENSATPEQKNT
+528 
-539 GCRGPSHASPETAA
+539 
-553 SPESDS
+553 
-559 KIYGNIPP
+559 
-567 TSPES
+567 
-572 DNKDSI
+572 NKDSI
-578 NTKILGR
+578 NINVLGR

-599 SEGFLLPS
+599 PEGFLLPS
-607 PSIPYRR
+607 PGISRR
-614 RSPRHT
+614 PPRHT

-642 RIFRQDGYNVAPFKA
+642 RIFRQDGYSVAPFKA

-682 AAFVDP
+682 AALVDP
-688 DVRMNPI
+688 DARMNPI

-740 AAGHDVMVLEGAGSP
+740 AADHDVMVLEGAGSP
-755 GEVNLKAHDVVN
+755 GEINLKEHDVVN

-792 FLGTWMTFTNA
+792 FLGTWMTFTDA

-858 SWGHAGCGEKKE
+858 SWGHTDCGEKKA
-870 GALDIAVVMLR
+870 GTLDIAVVMLR

-893 AEPDVS
+893 AEPDVR

-934 LAGKIL
+934 LADNIL

-965 PYGIESAAP
+965 PHGIESAAP

-1018 KHGPSALPLFLRA
+1018 DHGPSALPLFLRA
-1031 DRAYPSEEARICGYV
+1031 DRTYPSEAERICGYV

-1075 VGLAPQGRQLAAY
+1075 IGLAPQGRQLAAY

>member
-49 TTLAAYP
+49 TALAAYP

-106 EPAFSEYGIACR
+106 EPAFSEYAIACR
-118 LAGIEAIPVWGG
+118 LAGLEAIPVWGG
-130 IIETN
+130 IIEKN
-135 QGGPATGAETEKDA
+135 QSVPKADTEKDD

-177 SGLFRTPEEC
+177 SGLFRTPDEC
-187 LRLMSLRSDLIW
+187 LRLMSSRSDLLW

-204 FVEYAGAETEAS
+204 FVEYAGTEAEAS
-216 VLRRLPPNALVLRSL
+216 VLQRLPKNGIALRSL

-249 GLAQAIRDELPA
+249 ELAQAIRDELPA

-275 FADTSGFAAQ
+275 FADTSDFAAQ

-331 LLKRFGIAVRDCSN
+331 LLKCFGIAVRDCSN
-345 YYGLEDGSW
+345 YHGLKDGSW

-376 ETMHGAPSSQLP
+376 ETTHGISSSPLLAPPASPKPNNVYGNTTPAVPEHNTICGFSPSPLP
-388 ENPAAPERNNTGR
+388 ET
-401 EVPSPASL
+401 S
-409 ETAASPESNSKVY
+409 ASPESS
-422 RKIPPVSSEH
+422 
-432 NNVCGN
+432 
-438 KTPDMP
+438 
-444 RHNTAC
+444 
-450 GISLSPI
+450 
-457 PENPATPEQNSAGHG
+457 
-472 VPSPASPETAASPES
+472 
-487 NSKVYRSIPPVSS
+487 
-500 EHNNVCGNKTPDVPQ
+500 
-515 HNAACGISPSPIL
+515 
-528 ENSATPEQKNT
+528 
-539 GCRGPSHASPETAA
+539 
-553 SPESDS
+553 
-559 KIYGNIPP
+559 
-567 TSPES
+567 
-572 DNKDSI
+572 NKDSI
-578 NTKILGR
+578 NIKVLGR
-585 GGMGAWGKGGESPS
+585 GGMGAWGKGGDSPS

-607 PSIPYRR
+607 PSISRR
-614 RSPRHT
+614 PPRHT

-642 RIFRQDGYNVAPFKA
+642 RIFRQDGYSVAPFKA

-682 AAFVDP
+682 AALVDP
-688 DVRMNPI
+688 DARMNPI

-740 AAGHDVMVLEGAGSP
+740 AADHDVMVLEGAGSP
-755 GEVNLKAHDVVN
+755 GEINLKAHDVVN

-792 FLGTWMTFTNA
+792 FLGTWMTFTDA

-832 HTGTPVLGTIPY
+832 RTGTPVLGTIPY

-853 DMAGF
+853 DMASF
-858 SWGHAGCGEKKE
+858 SWGHTDCGEKKA
-870 GALDIAVVMLR
+870 GTLDIAVVMLR
-881 HVSNYTDFAPLA
+881 HVSNYTDFAPLT
-893 AEPDVS
+893 AEPDVR

-934 LAGKIL
+934 LADNIL
-940 GHAERGKWIFGICG
+940 SHAERGKWIFGICG

-965 PYGIESAAP
+965 PHGIESAAP

-1004 GVPSG
+1004 DVPSG

-1018 KHGPSALPLFLRA
+1018 DHGPSALPLFLRA
-1031 DRAYPSEEARICGYV
+1031 DRAYPSEAERICGYV

-1075 VGLAPQGRQLAAY
+1075 IGLAPQGRRLATY

>member
-49 TTLAAYP
+49 TALAAYP

-106 EPAFSEYGIACR
+106 EPAFSEYAIACR
-118 LAGIEAIPVWGG
+118 LAGIKAIPVWGG
-130 IIETN
+130 IIEKN
-135 QGGPATGAETEKDA
+135 QCVPTTDTGKDE
-149 AVPTRDLL
+149 AVPTQDLL
-157 GALTDAP
+157 DALTDAP
-164 AGSAVFL
+164 EGSAVFL

-187 LRLMSLRSDLIW
+187 LRLMSSRSDLLW

-204 FVEYAGAETEAS
+204 FVEYAGTETEAS
-216 VLRRLPPNALVLRSL
+216 VLQRLPKNGIVLRSL

-249 GLAQAIRDELPA
+249 ELAQAIRDELPA

-275 FADTSGFAAQ
+275 FADTSDFAAQ

-345 YYGLEDGSW
+345 YHGLKDGSW

-376 ETMHGAPSSQLP
+376 ETTHGVSSSPLP
-388 ENPAAPERNNTGR
+388 ETP
-401 EVPSPASL
+401 
-409 ETAASPESNSKVY
+409 ASPES
-422 RKIPPVSSEH
+422 
-432 NNVCGN
+432 G
-438 KTPDMP
+438 
-444 RHNTAC
+444 
-450 GISLSPI
+450 
-457 PENPATPEQNSAGHG
+457 
-472 VPSPASPETAASPES
+472 
-487 NSKVYRSIPPVSS
+487 
-500 EHNNVCGNKTPDVPQ
+500 
-515 HNAACGISPSPIL
+515 
-528 ENSATPEQKNT
+528 
-539 GCRGPSHASPETAA
+539 
-553 SPESDS
+553 
-559 KIYGNIPP
+559 
-567 TSPES
+567 
-572 DNKDSI
+572 NKDSI
-578 NTKILGR
+578 NIKVLGR

-599 SEGFLLPS
+599 PEGFLLPS
-607 PSIPYRR
+607 PGISRR
-614 RSPRHT
+614 PPRHT

-642 RIFRQDGYNVAPFKA
+642 RIFRQDGYSVAPFKA

-682 AAFVDP
+682 AALVDP
-688 DVRMNPI
+688 DARMNPI

-740 AAGHDVMVLEGAGSP
+740 AADHDVMVLEGAGSP
-755 GEVNLKAHDVVN
+755 GEINLKEHDVVN

-792 FLGTWMTFTNA
+792 FLGTWMTFTDA

-832 HTGTPVLGTIPY
+832 HTGIPVLGTIPY

-858 SWGHAGCGEKKE
+858 SWGHTDCGGKKAGT
-870 GALDIAVVMLR
+870 LDIAVVMLR

-893 AEPDVS
+893 AEPDVR

-934 LAGKIL
+934 LADNIL

-965 PYGIESAAP
+965 PHGIESAAP

-1018 KHGPSALPLFLRA
+1018 DHGPSALPLFLRA
-1031 DRAYPSEEARICGYV
+1031 DRAYPSEAERICGYV

-1075 VGLAPQGRQLAAY
+1075 IGLAPQGRQLAAY

>member
-49 TTLAAYP
+49 TALAAYP

-106 EPAFSEYGIACR
+106 EPAFSEYAIACR
-118 LAGIEAIPVWGG
+118 LAGLEAIPVWGG
-130 IIETN
+130 IIEKN
-135 QGGPATGAETEKDA
+135 QSVPKADTEKDD

-177 SGLFRTPEEC
+177 SGLFRTPDEC
-187 LRLMSLRSDLIW
+187 LRLMSSRSDLLW

-204 FVEYAGAETEAS
+204 FVEYAGTEAEAS
-216 VLRRLPPNALVLRSL
+216 VLQRLPKNGIALRSL

-249 GLAQAIRDELPA
+249 ELAQAIRDELPA

-275 FADTSGFAAQ
+275 FADTSDFAAQ

-331 LLKRFGIAVRDCSN
+331 LLKCFGIAVRDCSN
-345 YYGLEDGSW
+345 YHGLKDGSW

-376 ETMHGAPSSQLP
+376 ETTHGISSSPLLAPPASPKPNNVYGNTTPAVPEHNTICGFSPSPLP
-388 ENPAAPERNNTGR
+388 ET
-401 EVPSPASL
+401 S
-409 ETAASPESNSKVY
+409 ASPESS
-422 RKIPPVSSEH
+422 
-432 NNVCGN
+432 
-438 KTPDMP
+438 
-444 RHNTAC
+444 
-450 GISLSPI
+450 
-457 PENPATPEQNSAGHG
+457 
-472 VPSPASPETAASPES
+472 
-487 NSKVYRSIPPVSS
+487 
-500 EHNNVCGNKTPDVPQ
+500 
-515 HNAACGISPSPIL
+515 
-528 ENSATPEQKNT
+528 
-539 GCRGPSHASPETAA
+539 
-553 SPESDS
+553 
-559 KIYGNIPP
+559 
-567 TSPES
+567 
-572 DNKDSI
+572 NKDSI
-578 NTKILGR
+578 NIKVLGR

-607 PSIPYRR
+607 PSISRR
-614 RSPRHT
+614 PPRHT

-642 RIFRQDGYNVAPFKA
+642 RIFRQDGYSVAPFKA

-682 AAFVDP
+682 AALVDP
-688 DVRMNPI
+688 DARMNPI

-740 AAGHDVMVLEGAGSP
+740 AADHDVMVLEGAGSP
-755 GEVNLKAHDVVN
+755 GEINLKAHDVVN

-792 FLGTWMTFTNA
+792 FLGTWMTFTDA

-832 HTGTPVLGTIPY
+832 RTGTPVLGTIPY

-853 DMAGF
+853 DMASF
-858 SWGHAGCGEKKE
+858 SWGHTDCGEKKA
-870 GALDIAVVMLR
+870 GTLDIAVVMLR
-881 HVSNYTDFAPLA
+881 HVSNYTDFAPLT
-893 AEPDVS
+893 AEPDVR

-934 LAGKIL
+934 LADNIL
-940 GHAERGKWIFGICG
+940 SHAERGKWIFGICG

-965 PYGIESAAP
+965 PHGIESAAP

-1004 GVPSG
+1004 DVPSG

-1018 KHGPSALPLFLRA
+1018 DHGPSALPLFLRA
-1031 DRAYPSEEARICGYV
+1031 DRAYPSEAERICGYV

-1075 VGLAPQGRQLAAY
+1075 IGLAPQGRRLATY